1 MRAGGDLRA
10 GQFGVVDLFICTPHW
25 ERNALL
31 VSHTPRAGKTRRQRR
46 AHRRNQTNTNRRLI
60 CTDCD
65 AVDTG
70 EPPTVRHRDAC
81 PVGRG
86 IDDAMASDRE
96 WFAARPD
103 SAVRERA
110 LTWAEREQQVAL
122 GAPREQL
129 DGARVTVRNIASGVR
144 VRVIVAAGRR
154 TR

>member
-1 MRAGGDLRA
+1 
-10 GQFGVVDLFICTPHW
+10 
-25 ERNALL
+25 
-31 VSHTPRAGKTRRQRR
+31 VSHTPRGGKSRRQRR
-46 AHRRNQTNTNRRLI
+46 THRNRTNTSRSLL
-60 CTDCD
+60 CPDCA

-70 EPPTVRHRDAC
+70 EPPTVRHRDTC

-86 IDDAMASDRE
+86 INDATASDRE
-96 WFAARPD
+96 WFAAHPD
-103 SAVRERA
+103 SDVRERA

-122 GAPREQL
+122 GAPPEQL